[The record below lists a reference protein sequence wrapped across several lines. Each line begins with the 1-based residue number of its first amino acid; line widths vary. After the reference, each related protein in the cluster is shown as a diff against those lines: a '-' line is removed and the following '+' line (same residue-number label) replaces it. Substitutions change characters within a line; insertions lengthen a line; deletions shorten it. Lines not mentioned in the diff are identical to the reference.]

1 MNKENYKSYTF
12 DNIVLFARTGL
23 NPRDNFKLGQGNNK
37 YITIKNIQNN
47 ELIIDKNT
55 DVVDD
60 EAIKLIHKRSQ
71 IKKGDI
77 LFASIGRIG
86 DMYIIQEEPKGWDI
100 NESVFAFTL
109 NTKIVEQKYFY
120 YIFKNQTTID
130 YLKNNSSGST
140 FKSIKM
146 NQLKRMSFLL
156 PSLEKQTKI
165 SQRLDKC
172 NRIINH
178 YKSIIEK
185 YDMLIK
191 SRFIEMFGDPVQNP
205 MGWKQRQLQ
214 DVCNAIVDCPHSTP
228 NYTKE
233 NTGFMCIRTNIIRP
247 TELNWDDIEYIS
259 ENEFYKRVSRRQPRI
274 GDIVYLR
281 EGGILGI
288 AAIINRN
295 VNVALGQRTM
305 LLSPNYEICNS
316 IYVCETM
323 NMKSFFNKALE
334 KMGGSASPHINVAD
348 IKAFPISI
356 PPIEL
361 QNDFAAFV
369 HQIDKSKFEIW
380 LTLKNCGIIGNRVF

>member
-191 SRFIEMFGDPVQNP
+191 SRFIEMFGEPVINSKNWQIKSIGDSCFVTKLAGFEYSKYIHYSDTGDVVMVKAQNVKNGKLNNKELSYISNEVSNSLP
-205 MGWKQRQLQ
+205 RSQLAKNDVVMTYVGANIGDVAVIDDKYKYHLAPNVAKIRPNVNIYNSDFLVQLLMMLRNYIVGNSADTAKAAIGMEKIRQLQ
-214 DVCNAIVDCPHSTP
+214 LP
-228 NYTKE
+228 
-233 NTGFMCIRTNIIRP
+233 
-247 TELNWDDIEYIS
+247 
-259 ENEFYKRVSRRQPRI
+259 
-274 GDIVYLR
+274 
-281 EGGILGI
+281 
-288 AAIINRN
+288 
-295 VNVALGQRTM
+295 
-305 LLSPNYEICNS
+305 
-316 IYVCETM
+316 
-323 NMKSFFNKALE
+323 
-334 KMGGSASPHINVAD
+334 
-348 IKAFPISI
+348 I
-356 PPIEL
+356 PPITL
-361 QNDFAAFV
+361 QNEFASFIK
-369 HQIDKSKFEIW
+369 QIDKSKFENESEEIAA
-380 LTLKNCGIIGNRVF
+380 

>member
-1 MNKENYKSYTF
+1 
-12 DNIVLFARTGL
+12 
-23 NPRDNFKLGQGNNK
+23 
-37 YITIKNIQNN
+37 
-47 ELIIDKNT
+47 
-55 DVVDD
+55 
-60 EAIKLIHKRSQ
+60 
-71 IKKGDI
+71 
-77 LFASIGRIG
+77 
-86 DMYIIQEEPKGWDI
+86 
-100 NESVFAFTL
+100 
-109 NTKIVEQKYFY
+109 
-120 YIFKNQTTID
+120 
-130 YLKNNSSGST
+130 
-140 FKSIKM
+140 
-146 NQLKRMSFLL
+146 
-156 PSLEKQTKI
+156 
-165 SQRLDKC
+165 
-172 NRIINH
+172 
-178 YKSIIEK
+178 
-185 YDMLIK
+185 
-191 SRFIEMFGDPVQNP
+191 MFGDPVQNP

-228 NYTKE
+228 NYSKE

-247 TELNWDDIEYIS
+247 TGLNWDDIEYIS

-369 HQIDKSKFEIW
+369 HQIDKSKFAVQKSLEKAE
-380 LTLKNCGIIGNRVF
+380 TLYKSLMQEYFG